1 MLDGGLVR
9 ADQITEITLHQT
21 PEIAGKP
28 PHWLLDVTTAVSV
41 GSGDRVGWYVGPLH
55 HTLAQVHTP
64 PRDAPA
70 TLARLL
76 TQLDAEGVPGI
87 LRADTARSRTA
98 PHAVRFTFTPF
109 AGAESGEPVEGADH
123 PDPGA
128 DAAPSEGPTGSPD
141 RRGTA

>member
-1 MLDGGLVR
+1 MHLWLQMLDGGLVR

-41 GSGDRVGWYVGPLH
+41 GSGDRVGWHVGPLH

-70 TLARLL
+70 ALARLL
-76 TQLDAEGVPGI
+76 AQLDADGVPGI
-87 LRADTARSRTA
+87 LRANATRSRAA
-98 PHAVRFTFTPF
+98 PEGVRFAFTPF
-109 AGAESGEPVEGADH
+109 A
-123 PDPGA
+123 
-128 DAAPSEGPTGSPD
+128 DAAPDAPPSAEPD
-141 RRGTA
+141 R